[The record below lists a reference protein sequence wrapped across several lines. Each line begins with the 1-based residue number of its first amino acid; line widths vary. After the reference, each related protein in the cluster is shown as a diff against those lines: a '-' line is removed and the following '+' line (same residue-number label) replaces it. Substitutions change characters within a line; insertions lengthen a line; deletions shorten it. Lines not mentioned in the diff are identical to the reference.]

1 MLGFERLS
9 TSLWLH
15 RRGVKRRALEP
26 GNQRQMKNMR
36 MGNYK
41 ICQGCLGPIFRNGVY
56 VQKRKGRG
64 YEKEGK
70 YFHFGCFKKW
80 QKKYLTI

>member
-1 MLGFERLS
+1 
-9 TSLWLH
+9 
-15 RRGVKRRALEP
+15 
-26 GNQRQMKNMR
+26 MR

-70 YFHFGCFKKW
+70 YFHLGCFKKW
-80 QKKYLTI
+80 QKKFEN